1 MGYSI
6 NKGAKSLKVFV
17 PILVELYRSEDGKW
31 KNVNTASDEV
41 KAKLRKNFYE
51 TKKQKTGFRLA
62 SVFDVKDTTAIEADF
77 REVINLPDLRSV
89 VELVARHTSSPVP
102 DCETEFEQLET
113 LVRDEV
119 ERDITVSREAIE
131 AISETS
137 GTSVSTIREAL
148 VDIETAFILTKVHL
162 NDSSLSKNLIEPL
175 HWRKD
180 DENHR
185 KAIQKLHDLACKKSD
200 ELWNEFQYVFKTPS
214 TSRCEERA

>member
-1 MGYSI
+1 M
-6 NKGAKSLKVFV
+6 
-17 PILVELYRSEDGKW
+17 
-31 KNVNTASDEV
+31 
-41 KAKLRKNFYE
+41 
-51 TKKQKTGFRLA
+51 
-62 SVFDVKDTTAIEADF
+62 FDVKDTTAIEADF
-77 REVINLPDLRSV
+77 REVINLPDLHSV

-102 DCETEFEQLET
+102 NCETEFEQLET

-131 AISETS
+131 AVSETS
-137 GTSVSTIREAL
+137 GTSVFTVREAL

-162 NDSSLSKNLIEPL
+162 NDSSLDKNLIGTL

-200 ELWNEFQYVFKTPS
+200 ELWNEFQYVFKTP
-214 TSRCEERA
+214 TSRNEERA